1 MTLLTC
7 AAVRRRLAAYYD
19 RELPVAEQ
27 IAVESHV
34 NDCPPCARELREL
47 ERIGD
52 SLRLGVAPSPAAD
65 WAGLAPGVISRM
77 CAENEESFRGRAA
90 RLMEDLHFVWIGL
103 ASTVASLLCAA
114 IALGTVASAA
124 QERHDSLAAVFAVMA
139 APSGSDLNP
148 ARLDWRYRVPSV
160 PQDSMFQQTL
170 ERRVLADGMS
180 DVDSMLAVSAVVTRD
195 GSVADLSVLRTSSGR
210 EHVTSLL
217 SAISQARLQPAEL
230 EGSPIAVNLVWLVAQ
245 TTVRP
250 IRGRS

>member
-7 AAVRRRLAAYYD
+7 AAVRRRLADFYD
-19 RELPVAEQ
+19 RELPIGEQ
-27 IAVESHV
+27 ISVESHIK
-34 NDCPPCARELREL
+34 DCPPCARELREIQ
-47 ERIGD
+47 RVGD
-52 SLRLGVAPSPAAD
+52 SLRLAAAPSPADD
-65 WAGLAPGVISRM
+65 WAGLAPGVVSRM
-77 CAENEESFRGRAA
+77 CAENHESIRGRAS

-103 ASTVASLLCAA
+103 ASTAASLLCAA

-124 QERHDSLAAVFAVMA
+124 TERHDSLAAVFAVMA

-160 PQDSMFQQTL
+160 PQDSMVQQTL
-170 ERRVLADGMS
+170 ERSVLSEGMS
-180 DVDSMLAVSAVVTRD
+180 DSDSMLALSAVVNRD
-195 GSVADLSVLRTSSGR
+195 GSVADLSVLRNSTGR
-210 EHVTSLL
+210 EHMTSLL

>member
-27 IAVESHV
+27 ISVESHV
-34 NDCPPCARELREL
+34 KSCPPCTRELRAL
-47 ERIGD
+47 ERVGD
-52 SLRLGVAPSPAAD
+52 SLRLAAAPSPADD

-77 CAENEESFRGRAA
+77 CAENEESFRGRAS
-90 RLMEDLHFVWIGL
+90 RLLEDLHFVWIGL
-103 ASTVASLLCAA
+103 ASTAASLLCAA

-124 QERHDSLAAVFAVMA
+124 NERHDSLAAVFAVMA

-160 PQDSMFQQTL
+160 PQDSMVQQTL
-170 ERRVLADGMS
+170 ERSVLGDGRS
-180 DVDSMLAVSAVVTRD
+180 DVDSMLALSAVVTRD
-195 GSVADLSVLRTSSGR
+195 GSVADLSVLRNSSGR
-210 EHVTSLL
+210 EQVTSLL

-230 EGSPIAVNLVWLVAQ
+230 EGAPIAVNLVWLVAQ

>member
-27 IAVESHV
+27 ISVEGHV
-34 NDCPPCARELREL
+34 KDCPPCARELREL

-52 SLRLGVAPSPAAD
+52 SLRLAAAPSPSDD
-65 WAGLAPGVISRM
+65 WAGLAPSVIGRM
-77 CAENEESFRGRAA
+77 SAENEESFRGRAS

-103 ASTVASLLCAA
+103 ASTAASLLCAA

-160 PQDSMFQQTL
+160 PQDGMVQQTL
-170 ERRVLADGMS
+170 ERSVLADGMS
-180 DVDSMLAVSAVVTRD
+180 DVDSMLALSAVVNRD
-195 GSVADLSVLRTSSGR
+195 GSVADLLVLRNSSGR
-210 EHVTSLL
+210 EHVTNLL

>member
-27 IAVESHV
+27 ISVESHV
-34 NDCPPCARELREL
+34 KSCPPCTRELRAL
-47 ERIGD
+47 ERVGD
-52 SLRLGVAPSPAAD
+52 SLRLAAAPSPAED

-77 CAENEESFRGRAA
+77 CAENEESLRGRAS
-90 RLMEDLHFVWIGL
+90 RLLEDLHFVWIGL
-103 ASTVASLLCAA
+103 ASTAASLLCAA

-124 QERHDSLAAVFAVMA
+124 NERHDSLAAVFAVMA

-160 PQDSMFQQTL
+160 PQDSMVQQTL
-170 ERRVLADGMS
+170 ERSVLGDGKS
-180 DVDSMLAVSAVVTRD
+180 DVDSMLALSAVVTRD
-195 GSVADLSVLRTSSGR
+195 GSVADLSVLRNSSGR
-210 EHVTSLL
+210 EHFTSLL

-230 EGSPIAVNLVWLVAQ
+230 EGAPIAVNLVWLVAQ